1 MDVRNTLTMLA
12 LYTHEFSC
20 RVVVFTS
27 TPAIID
33 FSTSLGHT
41 VITNTR
47 YNDFPPPHR

>member
-12 LYTHEFSC
+12 LYVREFSC

-27 TPAIID
+27 TPVIIEYA
-33 FSTSLGHT
+33 TSLGHT

-47 YNDFPPPHR
+47 FVHFHPTH